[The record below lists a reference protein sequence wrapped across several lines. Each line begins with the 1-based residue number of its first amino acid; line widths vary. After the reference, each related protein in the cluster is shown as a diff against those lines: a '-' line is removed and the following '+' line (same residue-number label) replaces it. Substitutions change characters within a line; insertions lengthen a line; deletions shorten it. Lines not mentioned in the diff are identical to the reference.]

1 MYIYIYKLYLKIFLE
16 KISLSCI
23 SIIKFKRK
31 TLMDLIETKVQNSI
45 IFFIKTNF
53 VHLDNALILSH
64 AWRTK
69 IGDDTHSRRGGV
81 EHGSSNSH
89 RELTAL
95 PCHSVRAFFAN
106 MHTQQ
111 GCACG
116 CVKVGG
122 TLFPGSSPVEVAWP
136 LPPCSHKGNFTPRL
150 NFSPPSSKL
159 FCFRVEEP
167 CLFEISSNS
176 IRLAISWIR
185 FGTRGV

>member
-1 MYIYIYKLYLKIFLE
+1 
-16 KISLSCI
+16 
-23 SIIKFKRK
+23 
-31 TLMDLIETKVQNSI
+31 MDLIETKVQNSI

-122 TLFPGSSPVEVAWP
+122 TLFPGSSPVEVA
-136 LPPCSHKGNFTPRL
+136 
-150 NFSPPSSKL
+150 
-159 FCFRVEEP
+159 
-167 CLFEISSNS
+167 
-176 IRLAISWIR
+176 
-185 FGTRGV
+185 